1 MNRNRLLA
9 LLLTVLLVLGALTGC
24 SATSQAADTATSTE
38 SNSASVTT
46 DAATPEAPSPNDE
59 FFGIASDTDAVTG
72 SEPSEMPESESTEKS
87 DLTGETD
94 AATLSEKIIYTGSVS
109 LQTTAFDETLAA
121 LEATVAEIGG
131 FVESSSVSGNTRTY
145 SDGTTAVVD
154 RWAYYTVR
162 IPADQFSSFLTA
174 AGDLGNVTNISRD
187 AQNVTSQYTDYE
199 ARLESLNIQEERLLA
214 MLEESG
220 DLESLITLES
230 RLSEVRYEIESIE
243 RNLRNLDQKLAYSTV
258 NLDICEV
265 EVYTPVASAQRTFG
279 EKLSDAFADGWNG
292 FVGFCSD
299 FVLWFASALPG
310 LVLFAAV
317 VAAAV
322 LVVLRIARRREAKRT
337 PPPEDE
343 EKK

>member
-9 LLLTVLLVLGALTGC
+9 LLLAVLLVLGALTGC
-24 SATSQAADTATSTE
+24 SATSQNADTATSTE

-46 DAATPEAPSPNDE
+46 DAAMPETPSASEE
-59 FFGIASDTDAVTG
+59 YFGIASDTDTVAE
-72 SEPSEMPESESTEKS
+72 SESAETPESEPA
-87 DLTGETD
+87 GETD
-94 AATLSEKIIYTGSVS
+94 AAALSEKIIYTGSVS

-174 AGDLGNVTNISRD
+174 AGNLGNVTNTSRD

-220 DLESLITLES
+220 DLESLITLEA

-292 FVGFCSD
+292 FVGFCGD

-322 LVVLRIARRREAKRT
+322 LVILRIARRREAKRT
-337 PPPEDE
+337 PPPEDK

>member
-46 DAATPEAPSPNDE
+46 DAAMPDMPSASE
-59 FFGIASDTDAVTG
+59 EYFGITSDTVAESAPAET
-72 SEPSEMPESESTEKS
+72 PESEPTGESEI
-87 DLTGETD
+87 TGETD

-174 AGDLGNVTNISRD
+174 AGNLGNVTNTSRD